1 MKYFW
6 VNIKYDMRCYFNG
19 VKVVFK
25 LGVICFISGICNGV
39 IRYMFMNFWKKIVMK
54 V

>member
-1 MKYFW
+1 
-6 VNIKYDMRCYFNG
+6 MRWYFNG

-25 LGVICFISGICNGV
+25 LGVICFISGIFNGD
-39 IRYMFMNFWKKIVMK
+39 IRYMFMNFRKKIVMK